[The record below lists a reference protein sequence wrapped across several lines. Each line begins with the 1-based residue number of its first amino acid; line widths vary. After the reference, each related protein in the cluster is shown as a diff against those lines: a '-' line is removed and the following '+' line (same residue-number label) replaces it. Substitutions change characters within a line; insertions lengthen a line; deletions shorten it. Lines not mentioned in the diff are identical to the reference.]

1 MDYTV
6 HGILQARILEWVAF
20 PFSRDLPNP
29 GIKPRSPTLHAESLP
44 AEPQGKPTVYQSLIK
59 FMSIELVMI
68 YNHLILCHSLLLLP
82 SIFTRTKVFSNVLD
96 ISLNIILIH
105 YILINDIM
113 IRQIK
118 LEVANMLEAWEDTR
132 APEGRRE
139 ILLKFRDL

>member
-1 MDYTV
+1 
-6 HGILQARILEWVAF
+6 
-20 PFSRDLPNP
+20 
-29 GIKPRSPTLHAESLP
+29 
-44 AEPQGKPTVYQSLIK
+44 
-59 FMSIELVMI
+59 MSIELVMI

-105 YILINDIM
+105 YILIDDIM

-139 ILLKFRDL
+139 IL